1 MTTHDEQPQAE
12 QPMTVEVDDA
22 MLLAIYVNGF
32 ISGVASG
39 LVSITHAPTAL
50 STEIGLRMGQNV
62 MADPAARTEV
72 LEAIHGRLRS
82 GNTRHRAVTHTTCM
96 DLFGRGGQS

>member
-12 QPMTVEVDDA
+12 QPATVEVDDA
-22 MLLAIYVNGF
+22 M

-50 STEIGLRMGQNV
+50 SAEIGLHMGQDV

-82 GNTRHRAVTHTTCM
+82 GGTQHRADAGASPRYRCNEVNSM
-96 DLFGRGGQS
+96 SLS